1 MNAWEVNFD
10 GLVGLTHHYAGLSFG
25 NEASTRHR
33 FQVSNPRLAAKQGL
47 LKMKALADA
56 GFPQAVIPPHERP
69 FIPVLRQ
76 LGFSGSDEQVLE
88 KVARQAPHWLSSV
101 SSASPMWVA
110 NAATIAPSADTL
122 DGKVHLTVANLNNKF
137 HRSLEAPVTES
148 LLKAI
153 FKDEEKFSVHSALP
167 QVALLGDEGAANHNR
182 LGGHYGEPGML
193 LFVYGRE
200 EGNDTRPSRYPA
212 RQTREASEAVA
223 RLNQVN
229 PQQVIFA
236 QQNPDVI
243 DQSVFHNDVIAVSNR
258 QVLFC
263 HQQAFARQSQLL
275 ANLRARVNGFMA
287 IEVPATQV
295 SVSDAVSTYLFNS
308 QLLSRDDGSMM
319 LVLPQECREHAGVW
333 GYLNELLAADNPISE
348 LKVFDL
354 RESMANGGGPACLR
368 LLVILGN
375 PPALKQGKR
384 YCHSDM
390 NRMFGGRWQ
399 LFAESGET
407 CRARELE
414 QCLEDFYDQGKES
427 VRWHLDLHTAI
438 RGSLHPQFGVL
449 PQRDIPWDEKFL
461 TWLGAAGLEALVF
474 HQEPGGT
481 FTHFSVRHFGA
492 LACTLEL
499 GKALPFGQNDLR
511 QFAVTASA
519 IAALLSGESV
529 GIVRTPPLR
538 YRVVSQITRHSPSFE
553 MHMASDTLNFMPF
566 EKGTLLAQDGEE
578 RFTVTHDVEYV
589 LFPNPL
595 VALGLRA
602 GLMLEKIS

>member
-33 FQVSNPRLAAKQGL
+33 FQVSNPRQAAKQGL

-137 HRSLEAPVTES
+137 HRSLEAHVTES

-153 FKDEEKFSVHSALP
+153 FNDEEKFSVHSALP
-167 QVALLGDEGAANHNR
+167 QVALLG
-182 LGGHYGEPGML
+182 EPGMQ

-243 DQSVFHNDVIAVSNR
+243 DQGVFHNDVIAVSNR

-368 LLVILGN
+368 LRVVLTEEERRAVN
-375 PPALKQGKR
+375 PAVMMNDTLFNALNDWVDR
-384 YCHSDM
+384 YYRD
-390 NRMFGGRWQ
+390 RLTAADLADPQLLRGGR
-399 LFAESGET
+399 
-407 CRARELE
+407 
-414 QCLEDFYDQGKES
+414 
-427 VRWHLDLHTAI
+427 
-438 RGSLHPQFGVL
+438 
-449 PQRDIPWDEKFL
+449 
-461 TWLGAAGLEALVF
+461 EALDVLSQLLNLGSVYPF
-474 HQEPGGT
+474 QREGG
-481 FTHFSVRHFGA
+481 GN
-492 LACTLEL
+492 
-499 GKALPFGQNDLR
+499 G
-511 QFAVTASA
+511 
-519 IAALLSGESV
+519 
-529 GIVRTPPLR
+529 
-538 YRVVSQITRHSPSFE
+538 
-553 MHMASDTLNFMPF
+553 
-566 EKGTLLAQDGEE
+566 
-578 RFTVTHDVEYV
+578 
-589 LFPNPL
+589 
-595 VALGLRA
+595 
-602 GLMLEKIS
+602 

>member
-33 FQVSNPRLAAKQGL
+33 FQVSNPRQAAKQGL

-137 HRSLEAPVTES
+137 HRSLEAHVTES

-153 FKDEEKFSVHSALP
+153 FNDEEKFSVHSALP

-182 LGGHYGEPGML
+182 LGGHYGEPGMQ

-229 PQQVIFA
+229 P
-236 QQNPDVI
+236 
-243 DQSVFHNDVIAVSNR
+243 
-258 QVLFC
+258 
-263 HQQAFARQSQLL
+263 QQAFARQSQLL

-368 LLVILGN
+368 LRVVLTEEERRAVN
-375 PPALKQGKR
+375 PAVMMNDTLFNALNDRDRLTAADLADPQLLR
-384 YCHSDM
+384 
-390 NRMFGGRWQ
+390 GGR
-399 LFAESGET
+399 
-407 CRARELE
+407 
-414 QCLEDFYDQGKES
+414 
-427 VRWHLDLHTAI
+427 
-438 RGSLHPQFGVL
+438 
-449 PQRDIPWDEKFL
+449 
-461 TWLGAAGLEALVF
+461 EALDVLSQLLNLGSVYPF
-474 HQEPGGT
+474 QREGG
-481 FTHFSVRHFGA
+481 GN
-492 LACTLEL
+492 
-499 GKALPFGQNDLR
+499 G
-511 QFAVTASA
+511 
-519 IAALLSGESV
+519 
-529 GIVRTPPLR
+529 
-538 YRVVSQITRHSPSFE
+538 
-553 MHMASDTLNFMPF
+553 
-566 EKGTLLAQDGEE
+566 
-578 RFTVTHDVEYV
+578 
-589 LFPNPL
+589 
-595 VALGLRA
+595 
-602 GLMLEKIS
+602 

>member
-1 MNAWEVNFD
+1 MNAWEINFD

-25 NEASTRHR
+25 NEASTSHR

-88 KVARQAPHWLSSV
+88 KVARQAPQWLSSV

-153 FKDEEKFSVHSALP
+153 FNDEEKFSVHSALP

-182 LGGHYGEPGML
+182 LGGHYGEPGMQ

-243 DQSVFHNDVIAVSNR
+243 DQGVFHNDVIAVSNR

-263 HQQAFARQSQLL
+263 HQQAFARQS
-275 ANLRARVNGFMA
+275 
-287 IEVPATQV
+287 P
-295 SVSDAVSTYLFNS
+295 STYLFNS

-368 LLVILGN
+368 LRVVLTEEERRAVN
-375 PPALKQGKR
+375 PAVMMNDTLFNVLNDWVDRYYRDRLTAADLADPQLLREGREAL
-384 YCHSDM
+384 DTLT
-390 NRMFGGRWQ
+390 Q
-399 LFAESGET
+399 L
-407 CRARELE
+407 
-414 QCLEDFYDQGKES
+414 
-427 VRWHLDLHTAI
+427 LDL
-438 RGSLHPQFGVL
+438 GSVYPF
-449 PQRDIPWDEKFL
+449 QRE
-461 TWLGAAGLEALVF
+461 
-474 HQEPGGT
+474 GG
-481 FTHFSVRHFGA
+481 GN
-492 LACTLEL
+492 
-499 GKALPFGQNDLR
+499 G
-511 QFAVTASA
+511 
-519 IAALLSGESV
+519 
-529 GIVRTPPLR
+529 
-538 YRVVSQITRHSPSFE
+538 
-553 MHMASDTLNFMPF
+553 
-566 EKGTLLAQDGEE
+566 
-578 RFTVTHDVEYV
+578 
-589 LFPNPL
+589 
-595 VALGLRA
+595 
-602 GLMLEKIS
+602 